1 MLTAARRLAKIAQR
15 RVIVTS
21 RRSLLLCAA
30 ILSLSITGMAP
41 NGVRAVAPALP
52 ERLTDQDYW
61 SLVSE
66 LSEPDGEFR
75 SDNLLSNEIFLQ
87 YVIPDLLRGS
97 KLNRVYLGVGP
108 EQNFTYIAALKPKM
122 AFIVDVRRGNLQL
135 HLMYKA
141 LFELSSDRADFIFRL
156 FSRKRPE
163 GLTTKSTADEIFA
176 AVHKAAPDKA
186 ESTDVLYK
194 QNLKLLQDHLTRTRR
209 LPLTPDDL
217 KGIEYVYGQF
227 SWYGPGLSY
236 WSTGGRGGGRDA
248 PTYWDLMVAEDGK
261 GQNRSF
267 LASED
272 NFLVLKELHQKNLLV
287 PVVGNFAGPKAIRS
301 VGRYLR
307 EREAVVSAFYLSNVE
322 QYLTREGTLYS
333 FICNVATLPLDASS
347 LFIRSV
353 RDSTFGPGVGLDSR
367 TGNMPEEVKACAA
380 R

>member
-1 MLTAARRLAKIAQR
+1 MP
-15 RVIVTS
+15 VTS

-30 ILSLSITGMAP
+30 ILSLSLTGMAG

-52 ERLTDQDYW
+52 DRLTDQDYW
-61 SLVSE
+61 TLVSE

-87 YVIPDLLRGS
+87 YVIPDLLRSS
-97 KLNRVYLGVGP
+97 KLSRAYLGVGP

-141 LFELSSDRADFIFRL
+141 LFELSSDRTDFIFRL
-156 FSRKRPE
+156 FSQKRPE
-163 GLTTKSTADEIFA
+163 GLGPKSTADAIFA
-176 AVHKAAPDKA
+176 AAHAAYKATRDKV
-186 ESTDVLYK
+186 EPSDVVYK
-194 QNLKLLQDHLTRTRR
+194 QNLKVLQDHLTRTRH
-209 LPLTPDDL
+209 LPLNADDL

-267 LASED
+267 LANEE

-287 PVVGNFAGPKAIRS
+287 PVVGDFAGPKALKA
-301 VGRYLR
+301 VGRYLKD
-307 EREAVVSAFYLSNVE
+307 REAVVSAFYLSNVE
-322 QYLTREGTLYS
+322 QYLDREGKKYVFL
-333 FICNVATLPLDASS
+333 CNASTLPLDASS

-367 TGNMPEEVKACAA
+367 TANMLEDVRPCAA

>member
-1 MLTAARRLAKIAQR
+1 M
-15 RVIVTS
+15 TS
-21 RRSLLLCAA
+21 RRSILLCAA
-30 ILSLSITGMAP
+30 ILSLSVTGMAR
-41 NGVRAVAPALP
+41 NGIRVVGPALP
-52 ERLTDQDYW
+52 DRLTDQDYW

-75 SDNLLSNEIFLQ
+75 SDNLLSNEIVLQ
-87 YVIPDLLRGS
+87 YVIPDLLRLS
-97 KLNRVYLGVGP
+97 KLSRVYLGVGP

-141 LFELSSDRADFIFRL
+141 LFELSSDRADFVSRL

-163 GLTTKSTADEIFA
+163 GLSSKSTAEEIFD
-176 AVHKAAPDKA
+176 AVHKAVPDKT
-186 ESTDVLYK
+186 ESSDVVYK
-194 QNLKLLQDHLTRTRR
+194 QNLKVLQDHLTRTRH
-209 LPLTPDDL
+209 LPLTADDL

-236 WSTGGRGGGRDA
+236 WSTGGRGGNPNA

-287 PVVGNFAGPKAIRS
+287 PVVGNFAGPKALKA
-301 VGRYLR
+301 VGHYLK
-307 EREAVVSAFYLSNVE
+307 EREAIVSAFYLSNVE
-322 QYLTREGTLYS
+322 QYLDREGTKYV
-333 FICNVATLPLDASS
+333 FFCNAAMLPLDASS

-353 RDSTFGPGVGLDSR
+353 RDSTVGPGVGLDSR
-367 TGNMPEEVKACAA
+367 TGNMLEDVKACAA